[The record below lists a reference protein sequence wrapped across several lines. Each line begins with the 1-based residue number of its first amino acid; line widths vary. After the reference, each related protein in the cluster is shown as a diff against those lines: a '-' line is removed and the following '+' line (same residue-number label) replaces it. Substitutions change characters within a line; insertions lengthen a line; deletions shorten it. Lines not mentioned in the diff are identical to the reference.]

1 MTELFLITLS
11 QIAVLF
17 VFIIIGYLLRK
28 FNILPD
34 SSAAVLSKLIM
45 WVFLTSMAFKTF
57 AVNFTV
63 QNLRENMGY
72 LAAGAVCAVVMFF
85 VGNILGEKFGKIP
98 VTKAIYKYSFVVPNT
113 GYMGY
118 PIVSGLFG
126 EEALCHFMVF
136 AIPLLI
142 ITYTWGAAVLTGGG
156 KISAKSLKNPMLIG
170 MLLGIIFG
178 LIGIPVPD
186 LPMTILTKSANCMAP
201 CAMILAGIVVAKKP
215 LAKAFSHPRAYWA
228 SLIRLIAIPA
238 IIMIVFRLLNMDR
251 DIMTIGTLAYAMP
264 MGMNTIVFTEANGM
278 DSSAGTS
285 TVMISHAISVLTIP
299 LFVAI
304 LSVI

>member
-186 LPMTILTKSANCMAP
+186 LPMTILTNAANCMAP

-238 IIMIVFRLLNMDR
+238 IIMIVFRLLNVDR

-285 TVMISHAISVLTIP
+285 TVMISHTLSVLTIP
-299 LFVAI
+299 LIVSV
-304 LSVI
+304 LSVL

>member
-186 LPMTILTKSANCMAP
+186 LPMQILTSASNCMAP

-215 LAKAFSHPRAYWA
+215 LVKAFSHPRAYWA

-238 IIMIVFRLLNMDR
+238 IIMIVFRLLNVDK
-251 DIMTIGTLAYAMP
+251 DIMTLGTLAYAMP

-285 TVMISHAISVLTIP
+285 TVMISHTLSVLTIP
-299 LFVAI
+299 FIVSV
-304 LSVI
+304 LSVL

>member
-1 MTELFLITLS
+1 MTDLFLITLS

-17 VFIIIGYLLRK
+17 VFIIVGYLLRR

-34 SSAAVLSKLIM
+34 NSATVISKLIM

-57 AVNFTV
+57 AVNFTI
-63 QNLRENMGY
+63 QNLSENMGY
-72 LAAGAVCAVVMFF
+72 LAAGIACAAVMFLI
-85 VGNILGEKFGKIP
+85 GNILGEKFGKIP

-118 PIVSGLFG
+118 PIITGLFG
-126 EEALCHFMVF
+126 ELALCHFMVF
-136 AIPLLI
+136 AIPLLV
-142 ITYTWGAAVLTGGG
+142 ITYTWGVAVLTGGG

-170 MLLGIIFG
+170 MLLGIVFG
-178 LIGIPVPD
+178 LIGIPVPE
-186 LPMTILTKSANCMAP
+186 LPMTILTNAANCMAP

-215 LAKAFSHPRAYWA
+215 LAKAFSHPRAYFA

-238 IIMIVFRLLNMDR
+238 VIMIAFKLLNVNK

-264 MGMNTIVFTEANGM
+264 MGMNTIVFPEANGM
-278 DSSAGTS
+278 DSSAGSS
-285 TVMISHAISVLTIP
+285 TVIISHAMSVLTIP
-299 LFVAI
+299 MFVAI
-304 LSVI
+304 LSAL

>member
-1 MTELFLITLS
+1 MSDLFLITLS
-11 QIAVLF
+11 QIVVLF
-17 VFIIIGYLLRK
+17 VFIIVGYLLRK

-34 SSAAVLSKLIM
+34 SSAAVLSKLTM

-72 LAAGAVCAVVMFF
+72 LAAGTACAAVMFI

-118 PIVSGLFG
+118 PIITGLFG
-126 EEALCHFMVF
+126 EEALCHFMIF
-136 AIPLLI
+136 TIPLLI
-142 ITYTWGAAVLTGGG
+142 ITYTWGVGVLTGGG
-156 KISAKSLKNPMLIG
+156 KVSVKSLKNPMLIG
-170 MLLGIIFG
+170 MFLGIIFG
-178 LIGIPVPD
+178 LIGVPIPD
-186 LPMTILTKSANCMAP
+186 LPMQILTSAANCMAP

-215 LAKAFSHPRAYWA
+215 LVKAFSHPRAYWA
-228 SLIRLIAIPA
+228 TLVRLIAIPA
-238 IIMIVFRLLNMDR
+238 VIMIAFKLLNVDK

-285 TVMISHAISVLTIP
+285 TVMISHTLSVLTIP
-299 LFVAI
+299 LFVSI

>member
-1 MTELFLITLS
+1 MADLFLITLS
-11 QIAVLF
+11 QIVVLF
-17 VFIIIGYLLRK
+17 VFIIAGYLLRK

-34 SSAAVLSKLIM
+34 NAAAVLSKLIM

-57 AVNFTV
+57 AVNFTI

-72 LAAGAVCAVVMFF
+72 LAAGTVCAVVLFF
-85 VGNILGEKFGKIP
+85 AGNILGEKFGKTP

-118 PIVSGLFG
+118 PIITGLFG
-126 EEALCHFMVF
+126 ELALCHFMVF
-136 AIPLLI
+136 AIPLMI
-142 ITYTWGAAVLTGGG
+142 INYTWGVAVLTGGG
-156 KISAKSLKNPMLIG
+156 KVSVKSLKNPMLIG

-178 LIGIPVPD
+178 LIGIPIPE
-186 LPMTILTKSANCMAP
+186 LPMQILTSAANCMAP

-215 LAKAFSHPRAYWA
+215 LVKVFSHPRAYWA
-228 SLIRLIAIPA
+228 TLIRLIAIPA
-238 IIMIVFRLLNMDR
+238 VLMIAFKLLNVNK
-251 DIMTIGTLAYAMP
+251 DIMTLGTLAYAMP

-285 TVMISHAISVLTIP
+285 TVMISHTLSVLTIP
-299 LFVAI
+299 LFVSI
-304 LSVI
+304 LSVL

>member
-1 MTELFLITLS
+1 MADLFLITLS
-11 QIAVLF
+11 QIVVLF

-34 SSAAVLSKLIM
+34 NSAAVLSKLIM

-142 ITYTWGAAVLTGGG
+142 ITYTWGVAVLTGGG
-156 KISAKSLKNPMLIG
+156 KVSVKSLKNPMLIG

-178 LIGIPVPD
+178 LIGIPIPD
-186 LPMTILTKSANCMAP
+186 LPMQILTSASNCMAP

-215 LAKAFSHPRAYWA
+215 LVKAFSHPRAYWA
-228 SLIRLIAIPA
+228 TLIRLIAIPA
-238 IIMIVFRLLNMDR
+238 VIMIAFKLLNVDK
-251 DIMTIGTLAYAMP
+251 DIMTLGTLAYAMP

-285 TVMISHAISVLTIP
+285 TVMISHTLSVLTIP
-299 LFVAI
+299 LFVSI
-304 LSVI
+304 LSVL